1 MTLNEYEKWIK
12 QFPTVA
18 FQPLYEQQG
27 GIRFPCFS
35 TIKFIH
41 FILGSSVAVAF
52 GYAAVL

>member
-41 FILGSSVAVAF
+41 FILGSSVAVTF
-52 GYAAVL
+52 GYAAVR